1 VRWCY
6 NHHLARL
13 TITLSDERHQQL
25 KLQAA
30 LEGKSIGELIEAKLA
45 ERDEAARQ
53 RALALASRARASAAN
68 TMTGMT
74 DEEIEQ
80 WVAEELRSYRTSRQ
94 PRTAS

>member
-1 VRWCY
+1 M
-6 NHHLARL
+6 ARL

-30 LEGKSIGELIEAKLA
+30 VEGRSIGELIEAKLA

-53 RALALASRARASAAN
+53 RALALASRARATAAN
-68 TMTGMT
+68 TMTGMN

-80 WVAEELRSYRTSRQ
+80 WVTEELRSHRTSRAT
-94 PRTAS
+94 RTAS

>member
-1 VRWCY
+1 M
-6 NHHLARL
+6 ARL
-13 TITLSDERHQQL
+13 TITISDERHQQL

-30 LEGKSIGELIEAKLA
+30 IEGKSIGELIEAKLT
-45 ERDEAARQ
+45 ERDETARQ

-80 WVAEELRSYRTSRQ
+80 WVTEELRSHRTSRAT
-94 PRTAS
+94 RTAS

>member
-1 VRWCY
+1 M
-6 NHHLARL
+6 ARL

-30 LEGKSIGELIEAKLA
+30 IEGKSIGELIEAKLT
-45 ERDEAARQ
+45 ERDETARQ
-53 RALALASRARASAAN
+53 RALALAAGARATAAN

-80 WVAEELRSYRTSRQ
+80 WVAEELRSYRTSRAT
-94 PRTAS
+94 RAAS